1 MSRIA
6 LLTIVILITSLGCKK
21 QPIGADSLE
30 ELKTERE
37 ELDQTV
43 FADETEAVRHEGVFI
58 QLWD

>member
-21 QPIGADSLE
+21 QPNGADSLE

-43 FADETEAVRHEGVFI
+43 FADETEALKTDTEAK
-58 QLWD
+58 